1 MSSETT
7 NNGTQ
12 FASRWG
18 FILASIGSA
27 VGMANVW
34 GFPAKV
40 GQNGG
45 GAFIIIYLLFI
56 VLFGVVALSAEFA
69 IGRRTGS
76 GTVASYGAAWASR
89 NEKLRTPGTI
99 LGWLPLAGSMGI
111 ALGYAC
117 IIAYILK
124 GLVDSVTGTLLKV
137 DAGAW
142 FDGMAMTPFSVV
154 PYHVIVVVV
163 TLATMLMGRGLC
175 YVILQAQTKG
185 PLPASYN
192 WIGTGFLP
200 TMRIGEGTMN
210 GGKGIDALCL
220 IVAAMLAVLLVLNE
234 IKSIAAAKK
243 NNLPVAPIWQTL
255 LKNVVIIGVIL
266 FFFYKLA
273 CYNGIPVVLI
283 LMALIVAIYH
293 FITTKTVAGR
303 QIYAMGGNA
312 KAARLSGIDT
322 KKVFFWVYTNMGFLA
337 AVAGIVL
344 SARNQSATP
353 KAGDGFEMDA
363 IASCY
368 IGGAATS
375 GGSGTIVGAVIGA
388 FIMGILNNG
397 MSLAGYDTNV
407 QKVVKGLVLLGA
419 VTFDLVS
426 KRKIE

>member
-1 MSSETT
+1 MANNTKKLTKKSSGLGQYGIMIMLVVVYILFAVITDGKNLT
-7 NNGTQ
+7 PMNINNLIMQNGYVV
-12 FASRWG
+12 
-18 FILASIGSA
+18 ILATGMLLCVLTGNVDLGVGSVVASAGA
-27 VGMANVW
+27 VAGTLIVDFGWSTPMAML
-34 GFPAKV
+34 GALGV
-40 GQNGG
+40 G
-45 GAFIIIYLLFI
+45 L
-56 VLFGVVALSAEFA
+56 LFGVFVGFF
-69 IGRRTGS
+69 
-76 GTVASYGAAWASR
+76 V
-89 NEKLRTPGTI
+89 
-99 LGWLPLAGSMGI
+99 
-111 ALGYAC
+111 
-117 IIAYILK
+117 AYIEIP
-124 GLVDSVTGTLLKV
+124 
-137 DAGAW
+137 
-142 FDGMAMTPFSVV
+142 PF
-154 PYHVIVVVV
+154 IV

-200 TMRIGEGTMN
+200 TIRVGTMN
-210 GGKGIDALCL
+210 EGKGLDLICL
-220 IVAAMLAVLLVLNE
+220 IVAVVISVLLVLNE
-234 IKSIAAAKK
+234 IKSIATAKK
-243 NNLPVAPIWQTL
+243 NNLPVAPLWQTIA
-255 LKNVVIIGVIL
+255 KNVVIIGVIL

-283 LMALIVAIYH
+283 LMAVIVAIYH

-322 KKVFFWVYTNMGFLA
+322 KKVFFWVYANMGMLA
-337 AVAGIVL
+337 AVGGIVL

-375 GGSGTIVGAVIGA
+375 GGSGTIIGAVIGA

-407 QKVVKGLVLLGA
+407 QKIVKGMVLLGA

-426 KRKIE
+426 KRKKK